1 MISTAIYCRLSQ
13 DDGSVGESGSI
24 QTQRTLLT
32 QYCSEHD
39 FPIHDYYCDDGWSGT
54 NFERPEFK
62 RMMSDIEGGKINLV
76 IVKDLSRFGR
86 EYAQMGIYIEHYF
99 EEKSVRF
106 ISVAENIDT
115 AKGTDGLVLP
125 FTNVINSFYA
135 RQVSAKTKA
144 AFAARAKDG
153 MFIGSRAPYGY
164 IKDPQDKHHLI
175 VDPEAAKVV
184 RDIFR
189 MFAQGIGYGKIT
201 KILRERGVL
210 NPQAYF
216 NENNPGYYKDSDY
229 WRRDFD
235 WHATSVRTI
244 LNNPVYLGKTV
255 FGKTKTKGNFDKTR
269 LHTSEDEQIIVEGTH
284 EAIIAQDEWDVVHQ
298 MMQTKRRENLS
309 GEVQYFAGLVR
320 CADCGSAL
328 NVSYDYNRK
337 RYNGFSCWVYK
348 NYGKN
353 RCTSHAIGWVTLNTL
368 VLNDIRRNAA
378 MAAHFEKLYAD
389 MLRRAKSESAQNE
402 SARLRRELTKAEKRI
417 TDLSKI
423 LNKLYEDY
431 ALERITAER
440 HKSMS
445 EVYSS
450 ELSELTER
458 CKQIS
463 SELSKSD
470 EIEENI
476 SSFLPIIRKYTDLHE
491 LNARILN
498 ELIEKIVVH
507 EKEKA
512 EDGTVTQQ
520 VDIYYKFIGLT
531 ISEKADINML
541 G

>member
-1 MISTAIYCRLSQ
+1 MQGKGIAHAALSVIRLA
-13 DDGSVGESGSI
+13 DD
-24 QTQRTLLT
+24 
-32 QYCSEHD
+32 
-39 FPIHDYYCDDGWSGT
+39 F
-54 NFERPEFK
+54 
-62 RMMSDIEGGKINLV
+62 
-76 IVKDLSRFGR
+76 
-86 EYAQMGIYIEHYF
+86 
-99 EEKSVRF
+99 
-106 ISVAENIDT
+106 
-115 AKGTDGLVLP
+115 
-125 FTNVINSFYA
+125 
-135 RQVSAKTKA
+135 
-144 AFAARAKDG
+144 
-153 MFIGSRAPYGY
+153 
-164 IKDPQDKHHLI
+164 
-175 VDPEAAKVV
+175 
-184 RDIFR
+184 
-189 MFAQGIGYGKIT
+189 
-201 KILRERGVL
+201 
-210 NPQAYF
+210 
-216 NENNPGYYKDSDY
+216 
-229 WRRDFD
+229 
-235 WHATSVRTI
+235 
-244 LNNPVYLGKTV
+244 
-255 FGKTKTKGNFDKTR
+255 
-269 LHTSEDEQIIVEGTH
+269 TH

-378 MAAHFEKLYAD
+378 MAAHFKKLYAN

-417 TDLSKI
+417 TDLNKI

-470 EIEENI
+470 EIEDNI

>member
-1 MISTAIYCRLSQ
+1 MQGKGIAHAALSVIRLA
-13 DDGSVGESGSI
+13 DD
-24 QTQRTLLT
+24 
-32 QYCSEHD
+32 
-39 FPIHDYYCDDGWSGT
+39 F
-54 NFERPEFK
+54 
-62 RMMSDIEGGKINLV
+62 
-76 IVKDLSRFGR
+76 
-86 EYAQMGIYIEHYF
+86 
-99 EEKSVRF
+99 
-106 ISVAENIDT
+106 
-115 AKGTDGLVLP
+115 
-125 FTNVINSFYA
+125 
-135 RQVSAKTKA
+135 
-144 AFAARAKDG
+144 
-153 MFIGSRAPYGY
+153 
-164 IKDPQDKHHLI
+164 
-175 VDPEAAKVV
+175 
-184 RDIFR
+184 
-189 MFAQGIGYGKIT
+189 
-201 KILRERGVL
+201 
-210 NPQAYF
+210 
-216 NENNPGYYKDSDY
+216 
-229 WRRDFD
+229 
-235 WHATSVRTI
+235 
-244 LNNPVYLGKTV
+244 
-255 FGKTKTKGNFDKTR
+255 
-269 LHTSEDEQIIVEGTH
+269 TH

-378 MAAHFEKLYAD
+378 MAAHFKKLYAN

-417 TDLSKI
+417 TDLNKI
-423 LNKLYEDY
+423 LNKLNEDY

-470 EIEENI
+470 EIEDNI

-498 ELIEKIVVH
+498 ELIEKNVVH

-512 EDGTVTQQ
+512 EVGTVTQQ
-520 VDIYYKFIGLT
+520 VDIYCKFIVLT
-531 ISEKADINML
+531 
-541 G
+541 